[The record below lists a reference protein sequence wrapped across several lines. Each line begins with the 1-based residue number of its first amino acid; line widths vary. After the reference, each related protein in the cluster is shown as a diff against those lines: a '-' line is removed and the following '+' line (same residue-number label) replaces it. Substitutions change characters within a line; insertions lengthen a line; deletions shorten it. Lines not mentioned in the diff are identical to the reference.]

1 MVSSVGAEVSCALD
15 GTSGQPEASMCHL
28 NHMKQASTQKEF
40 ILDKETR
47 AEQGKNL
54 T

>member
-40 ILDKETR
+40 IL
-47 AEQGKNL
+47 
-54 T
+54 